1 MAGRREVG
9 RGREVRVAVVR
20 ERRRRGRSFRRERV
34 VGERG
39 EVGGG
44 SGWSVLGGELGRVMR
59 IAPLVRRAVA
69 ARTFIARRPRLGDM
83 IIDWGT

>member
-1 MAGRREVG
+1 MVGRSGGG

-20 ERRRRGRSFRRERV
+20 ERRRRGRSFRRERI

-39 EVGGG
+39 EVGEG
-44 SGWSVLGGELGRVMR
+44 SGWSVGGVEVGRVMR

-83 IIDWGT
+83 TIGWET